1 MLKKAKVLHYHNEVS
16 QSEIEIFAGKI
27 ISSLVGDI
35 SKNINEAIKFC
46 SYLPVGSILAQS
58 LVAEEGQILC
68 LPVLSSHVSLPIK
81 QGEYIWY
88 FSDDFE
94 VDISLIEDRPLFKIK
109 NYWLS
114 RIHGSLIS
122 EDVNFSFKERDS
134 LYTSNLLEEDEE
146 YVDYGFLPN
155 FKSQNIIENNVKED
169 QKLKTSDLYVD
180 GAKNYFNDKATPR
193 FFSKSDDLTLQGSYN
208 TLINF
213 TRTDSSDSIFGSPE
227 GSLEL
232 IAGRLSLQDFL
243 ESEEENIVTVD
254 KIIIDNKEDEE
265 LFSEDEFFDEFKLD
279 KEKYLKV
286 TNSEG
291 FEELFKCPEIYLNL
305 TDNDFNKQESNLSID
320 SDASKIIINE
330 SLDVDNNSYY
340 DTRHLEETDNFPF
353 YSNEPISFSSS
364 KDFLRPNVLITNKS
378 IKESKLIAQTTTED
392 AIVSVPTVLI
402 KTNNIRLI
410 AREELKNDNETIPE
424 GSIRLIKSSDNTLNY
439 SHIVMEKEGNIDI
452 SGRSVKIGNFK
463 TEYIKQKGLSDLDE
477 VVFDDILFEANNPE
491 FLKMHGKGE
500 GLLIGHEPS
509 LSEPLVLGN
518 TLHAVLE
525 TILYN
530 NIEAFTWIAD
540 NLNKLQD
547 QIKDIEKNYS
557 GHVHNLTSPAP
568 GSPTTPSPQIAGR
581 AAMPIL
587 PIDVSNIE
595 ESGILIEELENINKN
610 LVQMLSRFA
619 KTT

>member
-1 MLKKAKVLHYHNEVS
+1 MLKKAKVLHYHNEIS
-16 QSEIEIFAGKI
+16 QSEIEIFANKI
-27 ISSLVGDI
+27 ISSLVNDI
-35 SKNINEAIKFC
+35 TKNIDESIKFC
-46 SYLPVGSILAQS
+46 SYLPVGTILAQS
-58 LVAEEGQILC
+58 LVPEEGQIIC
-68 LPVLSSHVSLPIK
+68 LPVLSSHISLPIK

-88 FSDDFE
+88 FSDNFE
-94 VDISLIEDRPLFKIK
+94 VDISLVENRPLFKIK

-122 EDVNFSFKERDS
+122 EDVNYSFKERDS
-134 LYTSNLLEEDEE
+134 LYTNNLLEENEE
-146 YVDYGFLPN
+146 YTDYGFLPN
-155 FKSQNIIENNVKED
+155 FKSQNIIENNVKEN
-169 QKLKTSDLYVD
+169 QKSETSSLYVN

-193 FFSKSDDLTLQGSYN
+193 FFSKSDDLSLQGSYN

-213 TRTDSSDSIFGSPE
+213 TRTDASDSIFGTPE

-232 IAGRLSLQDFL
+232 IAGRLSLQDFF
-243 ESEEENIVTVD
+243 ESEEESIVAID

-265 LFSEDEFFDEFKLD
+265 LFSEDEFFDEIILD

-305 TDNDFNKQESNLSID
+305 TENDFNKQESNLNID

-330 SLDVDNNSYY
+330 SLDVDNNSCY
-340 DTRHLEETDNFPF
+340 DTRYLEETDNFPF
-353 YSNEPISFSSS
+353 YDNEIVTSSVP
-364 KDFLRPNVLITNKS
+364 KEFLRSNVLIENKS
-378 IKESKLIAQTTTED
+378 IEESKLIAQTTTED
-392 AIVSVPTVLI
+392 SIVSVPTVLI

-424 GSIRLIKSSDNTLNY
+424 GSIRLVKLSDDTLNY
-439 SHIVMEKEGNIDI
+439 SHILMEKEGNIDI
-452 SGRSVKIGNFK
+452 SGRSVKVGNFK
-463 TEYIKQKGLSDLDE
+463 TEYIKQKGLSDFGE
-477 VVFDDILFEANNPE
+477 VVFDDVLFEANNSE

-518 TLHAVLE
+518 TLHTMLE
-525 TILYN
+525 TILHNSIESFTLIARSLN
-530 NIEAFTWIAD
+530 N
-540 NLNKLQD
+540 LQD
-547 QIKDIEKNYS
+547 QIRDIETSYAS
-557 GHVHNLTSPAP
+557 HTHNITSPAP
-568 GSPTTPSPQIAGR
+568 GSPTSPSPALAPR
-581 AAMPIL
+581 AQMPIL
-587 PIDVSNIE
+587 PIDVSTIE
-595 ESGILIEELENINKN
+595 DSGILIKELEDINKN